1 MEPPPVQPVWVQLML
16 LGLMLLCCLAPF
28 IFAGF
33 SMLVG
38 CLAAKAG
45 CGLSRLGRG
54 DTDGARLTALR
65 RAFDGVVVCAALRG
79 VWLAATNEPAQHA
92 GILVRIEHSLPLV
105 LAPVLF
111 FGLAGCVARCI
122 VATELEAAR
131 KRWRDDGCHPA
142 PLPEDDATGERLPFR
157 ETDSELGV
165 EQCVNQ
171 STERAVAFGGRM

>member
-1 MEPPPVQPVWVQLML
+1 MTVRQTVWIQLAPL
-16 LGLMLLCCLAPF
+16 VLTLLCCLAPF

-33 SMLVG
+33 SILVG

-92 GILVRIEHSLPLV
+92 GILDRIEHSLPFV

-122 VATELEAAR
+122 VAAELEAAR

-142 PLPEDDATGERLPFR
+142 PLPEDDATGERLPLR
-157 ETDSELGV
+157 ETTRDEKILFLSWA
-165 EQCVNQ
+165 
-171 STERAVAFGGRM
+171 S

>member
-79 VWLAATNEPAQHA
+79 VWLAAANEPDRQP
-92 GILVRIEHSLPLV
+92 GILARIEHSLPVV
-105 LAPVLF
+105 LAPVVF
-111 FGLAGCVARCI
+111 FGLAGCDARCI
-122 VATELEAAR
+122 VAAELEAAR